1 MYKPTKKKKKEK
13 RKGEWKREK
22 IDRRIIPR
30 KWTSNKIDE
39 VKVQMQLKTD
49 DWALGLGWKIFRIMR
64 IIMAMDYL

>member
-13 RKGEWKREK
+13 RKREWKREK